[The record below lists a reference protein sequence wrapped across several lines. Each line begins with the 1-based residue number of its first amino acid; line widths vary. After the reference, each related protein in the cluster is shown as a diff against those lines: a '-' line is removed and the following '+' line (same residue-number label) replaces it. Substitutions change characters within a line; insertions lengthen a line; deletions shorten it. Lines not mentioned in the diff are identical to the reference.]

1 MDEIGE
7 VVVDIEGNIESG
19 KTAQDYENEIN
30 NYVVEAAQAA
40 AAKNWKK
47 SEATLVRACT
57 VTARFFGGNSLQL
70 ASVLSKLAA
79 AKEMLGK
86 ITDSK
91 LMWERALFIWEI
103 NRKKRT
109 GASGQ
114 AKQQKR
120 DANSIVA
127 HSKEPKYRNY
137 CSHTHSAVRQ
147 FSLEEIF
154 VCPHHT
160 MQYVDGCILYGHK
173 ISMENLTPRTKK
185 VLQNRNVD
193 PNILRI
199 RDFHSFFLAHPT
211 LPTEDRQKFFVRWA
225 QRREILIKELR
236 EDMETLRLEI
246 ESEERM
252 KLMEMK
258 AILEKEAKK
267 ARFLGLGKVK
277 KGSTSNSIPKS
288 VMPTRPDH
296 KFRGKYLETDQT
308 LILMPFWLLTCRRCA
323 CYPSGMP
330 VCPFCGTLY
339 TP

>member
-1 MDEIGE
+1 MDETGE

-30 NYVVEAAQAA
+30 NYLVEATQAA

-47 SEATLVRACT
+47 SEAILVRACT

-79 AKEMLGK
+79 SQEMLGK
-86 ITDSK
+86 STNSK
-91 LMWERALFIWEI
+91 LTWERALFIWEI
-103 NRKKRT
+103 NRTKRRSANGRAKK
-109 GASGQ
+109 Q
-114 AKQQKR
+114 ER
-120 DANSIVA
+120 DASIIGT

-160 MQYVDGCILYGHK
+160 MQYVDGCILYGHR
-173 ISMENLTPRTKK
+173 ISMENLTPRTRK
-185 VLQNRNVD
+185 VLRDRNVD

-225 QRREILIKELR
+225 QRREILIRELR
-236 EDMETLRLEI
+236 EDMETLRLKI

-258 AILEKEAKK
+258 VILEKEARK
-267 ARFLGLGKVK
+267 ARFLGLSKVK

-296 KFRGKYLETDQT
+296 KFRGKYLESRRNINFAA
-308 LILMPFWLLTCRRCA
+308 ILATN
-323 CYPSGMP
+323 
-330 VCPFCGTLY
+330 
-339 TP
+339 